1 MERARGAGGREM
13 EELNHLPVD
22 FVFSL
27 APKVGSGSSGSSKP
41 LEGLEGS
48 KYVKVFGNS
57 IMSISLGRA
66 MLCEENL
73 VDGMPTKTAFAG

>member
-1 MERARGAGGREM
+1 M

-41 LEGLEGS
+41 KPLEGLEGS
-48 KYVKVFGNS
+48 KYIKVFG
-57 IMSISLGRA
+57 A
-66 MLCEENL
+66 MLCEGNF
-73 VDGMPTKTAFAG
+73 VDGMPLKSALAG

>member
-1 MERARGAGGREM
+1 MGE

-41 LEGLEGS
+41 KPLEGLEGS
-48 KYVKVFGNS
+48 KYIKVFGNS

-66 MLCEENL
+66 MLCEGN
-73 VDGMPTKTAFAG
+73 